1 MGLLGSL
8 AWIGWTRSF
17 ETSCLKSRHAAQ
29 TVQVQLAFT
38 FISFNVED
46 ESHPGSGCKWLRLDT
61 PYIAKLQ
68 GLYVER
74 FINVHKFAT
83 LRDAKVAQ
91 VRWHNLFHLSS
102 LIVAPLHV
110 RLKVV
115 PETPGI
121 SQ

>member
-1 MGLLGSL
+1 MALWAFWVLWPGS
-8 AWIGWTRSF
+8 AGQDR
-17 ETSCLKSRHAAQ
+17 LKPVA
-29 TVQVQLAFT
+29 

-83 LRDAKVAQ
+83 PRDAKVAQ
-91 VRWHNLFHLSS
+91 VRWHNLFRLSS